1 MVLNNN
7 ANDDRLIFKK
17 KVLTCNN
24 LAFSQEVMSLILFF
38 SLSENSNKQLI
49 LITNRSS
56 RNNFLEFLP

>member
-7 ANDDRLIFKK
+7 ANDDRLIFKE

-24 LAFSQEVMSLILFF
+24 LPLSQEVMSLILFF
-38 SLSENSNKQLI
+38 SLSKNSNKQLI
-49 LITNRSS
+49 LIRNRGS

>member
-24 LAFSQEVMSLILFF
+24 LALSQEVMSLILFF

-49 LITNRSS
+49 LIMNSSS
-56 RNNFLEFLP
+56 RNNFLEFLT